1 MKSVRGINTFPGI
14 GLYLHFIP
22 EYFFIKLIIDIFFK
36 KVRCGDFFMKF
47 TRRSLTLMAAAG
59 GAGLFLSGIP
69 DCRELKT
76 VNKIKTDKVKK
87 GLVLWYSQTGNTAR
101 IGKLIA
107 ALWESTGI
115 KVDSGDYRDLQNINP
130 GDYDV
135 IAAGCPVFYYEV
147 PVNFR
152 DWINGLESI
161 NGTAVASF
169 VTFGGAG
176 GNQHNTAFN
185 LLSLLADKGG
195 VPIGMGLFGAMSAYA
210 PTWSTGNAK
219 RVLKYKDQ
227 PDEKVYSRARGFAAE
242 ILNRVN
248 EKKSFNASDEFTFSE
263 YFKGGISIWGTKL
276 LITGHRVNRDKC
288 IGCGRCVKLCPV
300 DAIFPE
306 KGEVETGKC
315 ITCMGCINNCP
326 VNAVEMK
333 FMGKE
338 VYGFNEFLKRN
349 KIKIKDPAEIIL

>member
-1 MKSVRGINTFPGI
+1 MK
-14 GLYLHFIP
+14 Y
-22 EYFFIKLIIDIFFK
+22 
-36 KVRCGDFFMKF
+36 
-47 TRRSLTLMAAAG
+47 TRRKITLMTAAG
-59 GAGLFLSGIP
+59 SVALLSSNMA

-76 VNKIKTDKVKK
+76 ENKMKTDKVKK
-87 GLVLWYSQTGNTAR
+87 GLVVWYSQTGNTAR

-107 ALWESTGI
+107 ATWEKEGI
-115 KVDSGDYRDLQNINP
+115 KVDSGDYREIGNINP

-147 PVNFR
+147 PENFR
-152 DWINGLESI
+152 KWISEIDSI
-161 NGTAVASF
+161 KGTAVASF

-185 LLSLLADKGG
+185 LLSMLTEKGG
-195 VPIGMGLFGAMSAYA
+195 VPVGMELFGGMSAFA

-219 RVLKYKDQ
+219 RILKYKDQ
-227 PDEKVYSRARGFAAE
+227 PDEKVYSSVRDFAAE
-242 ILNRVN
+242 ILNRVSDN
-248 EKKSFNASDEFTFSE
+248 KPLEASDEFTLSE

-276 LITGHRVNRDKC
+276 LITGHRVNRDQC
-288 IGCGRCVKLCPV
+288 ISCGRCVKLCPV
-300 DAIFPE
+300 NTIFPE
-306 KGEVETGKC
+306 KGKVETGKC
-315 ITCMGCINNCP
+315 IACMGCINNCP

-349 KIKIKDPAEIIL
+349 EIEIKDPDEII